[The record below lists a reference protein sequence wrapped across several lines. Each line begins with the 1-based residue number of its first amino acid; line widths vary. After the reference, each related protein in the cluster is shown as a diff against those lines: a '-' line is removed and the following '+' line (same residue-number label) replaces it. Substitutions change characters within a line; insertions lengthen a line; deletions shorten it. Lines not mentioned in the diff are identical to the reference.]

1 MSNAQ
6 PIIRPILPS
15 DFLKVLEINNSN
27 VPALSELALE
37 KLHYLVE
44 HSLHALVVEHHTLV
58 GFCITFAPNAP
69 YDSLN
74 YLWFCERY
82 EQFVYLDRI
91 AFTSQTQ
98 GMGLGKL
105 LYQHIE
111 QLMRESKLDYPLC
124 CEVNLVP
131 PNPGSLRFH
140 QSIGFVEVGRL
151 GTADTKMVQLLAK
164 IRSLNEQV

>member
-6 PIIRPILPS
+6 PIIRPIVPS

-27 VPALSELALE
+27 VPALGELTLE

-44 HSLHALVVEHHTLV
+44 HSLHALVVESHTLV
-58 GFCITFAPNAP
+58 GFCITFAPNAS

-91 AFTSQTQ
+91 AFVPDAQ

-105 LYQHIE
+105 LYQQIE
-111 QLMRESKLDYPLC
+111 HLMNETNLPYPLC
-124 CEVNLVP
+124 CEVNLKP

-164 IRSLNEQV
+164 IRSLTEQV

>member
-6 PIIRPILPS
+6 PIIRPIVPS
-15 DFLKVLEINNSN
+15 DLLKVLEINNSN
-27 VPALSELALE
+27 VPALGELTLE

-111 QLMRESKLDYPLC
+111 QLMRESYPLC
-124 CEVNLVP
+124 CEVNLEP

-140 QSIGFVEVGRL
+140 QSIGFVEVGQRQSGDL
-151 GTADTKMVQLLAK
+151 YRVALLTKTD
-164 IRSLNEQV
+164 

>member
-27 VPALSELALE
+27 VPALSELTLE

-91 AFTSQTQ
+91 AFTSETQ

-111 QLMRESKLDYPLC
+111 QLMQESILEYPLC
-124 CEVNLVP
+124 CEVNLEP

-140 QSIGFVEVGRL
+140 QSIGFKLVGTR
-151 GTADTKMVQLLAK
+151 GEGPDYQVALLAK
-164 IRSLNEQV
+164 QLTER

>member
-6 PIIRPILPS
+6 PIIRPIVPS

-27 VPALSELALE
+27 VPALSELTLE

-44 HSLHALVVEHHTLV
+44 HSLHALVVEHHSLV

-111 QLMRESKLDYPLC
+111 QLMRESRLEYPLC
-124 CEVNLVP
+124 CEVNLEP

-140 QSIGFVEVGRL
+140 QSIGFMEVGQMNFREGYSVAML
-151 GTADTKMVQLLAK
+151 SK
-164 IRSLNEQV
+164 RS

>member
-6 PIIRPILPS
+6 PIIRPIVPS

-27 VPALSELALE
+27 VPALSALTLE

-69 YDSLN
+69 YDSPN

-105 LYQHIE
+105 LYKRIE
-111 QLMRESKLDYPLC
+111 QLMHESRLDYPLC
-124 CEVNLVP
+124 CEVNLEP

-140 QSIGFVEVGRL
+140 QSIGFMEVGQINFREGYSVAML
-151 GTADTKMVQLLAK
+151 SK
-164 IRSLNEQV
+164 RS

>member
-6 PIIRPILPS
+6 PIIRPIVPS

-27 VPALSELALE
+27 VPALGELTLE

-58 GFCITFAPNAP
+58 GFCITFAPSAP

-98 GMGLGKL
+98 GIGLGKL

-111 QLMRESKLDYPLC
+111 QLMHESRLEYPLC
-124 CEVNLVP
+124 CEVNLEP

-140 QSIGFVEVGRL
+140 QSIGFMEVGQINFREGYSVAML
-151 GTADTKMVQLLAK
+151 SKY
-164 IRSLNEQV
+164 S

>member
-6 PIIRPILPS
+6 PIIRPIVPS

-27 VPALSELALE
+27 VPALSELTLE
-37 KLHYLVE
+37 KLQYLVE
-44 HSLHALVVEHHTLV
+44 RSLHALVVEHHTPV
-58 GFCITFAPNAP
+58 GFCITFAPNAT

-91 AFTSQTQ
+91 ACTSQTQ

-111 QLMRESKLDYPLC
+111 QLMRESRLEYPLC
-124 CEVNLVP
+124 CEVNLEP

-140 QSIGFVEVGRL
+140 QSIGFVEVGQRQSGDL
-151 GTADTKMVQLLAK
+151 YRVALLAK
-164 IRSLNEQV
+164 TA

>member
-6 PIIRPILPS
+6 PIIRTIVPS

-27 VPALSELALE
+27 VPALSELTLE

-82 EQFVYLDRI
+82 AQFVYLDRI
-91 AFTSQTQ
+91 AFTSQSQ

-111 QLMRESKLDYPLC
+111 QLMRESRLEYPLC
-124 CEVNLVP
+124 CEVNLEP

-140 QSIGFVEVGRL
+140 QSIGFIQKG
-151 GTADTKMVQLLAK
+151 LLFIQSEYQTLMLVK
-164 IRSLNEQV
+164 ESSNDRRR

>member
-6 PIIRPILPS
+6 PIIRPIVPS

-27 VPALSELALE
+27 VPALGELTLE

-91 AFTSQTQ
+91 AFTSKAH
-98 GMGLGKL
+98 GMGLGEL

-111 QLMRESKLDYPLC
+111 TLMCELKLEYPLC
-124 CEVNLVP
+124 CEVNLEP

-140 QSIGFVEVGRL
+140 QSIGFVEVGQRQSEDL
-151 GTADTKMVQLLAK
+151 YRVALLAK
-164 IRSLNEQV
+164 TA

>member
-6 PIIRPILPS
+6 PIIRPIEPS
-15 DFLKVLEINNSN
+15 AFLKVLEINNSN
-27 VPALSELALE
+27 IPALSELTLE

-91 AFTSQTQ
+91 AFTSKAQ

-111 QLMRESKLDYPLC
+111 TLMCDSKLEYPLC
-124 CEVNLVP
+124 CEVNLEP
-131 PNPGSLRFH
+131 PNPDSLRFH
-140 QSIGFVEVGRL
+140 QSIGFVQKGILFIHSKYQTSMLIKESSKNLQR
-151 GTADTKMVQLLAK
+151 
-164 IRSLNEQV
+164 

>member
-1 MSNAQ
+1 MSNVQ
-6 PIIRPILPS
+6 PIVRPIEPS

-27 VPALSELALE
+27 VPAVGELTLE

-44 HSLHALVVEHHTLV
+44 HSLHALVVEDHTLV
-58 GFCITFAPNAP
+58 GFCITFAHNAP

-98 GMGLGKL
+98 GIGLGKL

-111 QLMRESKLDYPLC
+111 QLMRESRLEYPLC
-124 CEVNLVP
+124 CEVNLEP

-140 QSIGFVEVGRL
+140 QSIGFVEVGQRRSGNL
-151 GTADTKMVQLLAK
+151 YRVALLVK
-164 IRSLNEQV
+164 TDKLFS

>member
-1 MSNAQ
+1 
-6 PIIRPILPS
+6 
-15 DFLKVLEINNSN
+15 LKVLEINNSN
-27 VPALSELALE
+27 VPAVGELTLE

-74 YLWFCERY
+74 YQWFCACY

-91 AFTSQTQ
+91 AFVPDAQ

-105 LYQHIE
+105 LYQYIE
-111 QLMRESKLDYPLC
+111 QLMRDSDLHYPLC
-124 CEVNLVP
+124 CEVNLEP
-131 PNPGSLRFH
+131 PNLGSLRFH
-140 QSIGFVEVGRL
+140 RSVGFTKAGRL
-151 GTADTKMVQLLAK
+151 RISDTKMVQLLTLV
-164 IRSLNEQV
+164 RSKSRQI

>member
-1 MSNAQ
+1 MSNVQ
-6 PIIRPILPS
+6 PIIRPIVPS

-27 VPALSELALE
+27 VPALGELTLE

-82 EQFVYLDRI
+82 DQFVYLDRI
-91 AFTSQTQ
+91 AFVPESQ
-98 GMGLGKL
+98 GLGLGKL

-111 QLMRESKLDYPLC
+111 QLMRDSDLAYPLC

-140 QSIGFVEVGRL
+140 QSIGFAEVGQREY
-151 GTADTKMVQLLAK
+151 GNSYRVALLAK
-164 IRSLNEQV
+164 TD

>member
-6 PIIRPILPS
+6 PIIRPIAPS

-27 VPALSELALE
+27 VPAVGELTLE

-111 QLMRESKLDYPLC
+111 HLMDKDNLPYPLC
-124 CEVNLVP
+124 CEVNLEP

-140 QSIGFVEVGRL
+140 QSIGFVEAGQHKSSSDYQV
-151 GTADTKMVQLLAK
+151 VLLAK
-164 IRSLNEQV
+164 LK

>member
-6 PIIRPILPS
+6 PIIRPIVPS

-27 VPALSELALE
+27 VPALGELTLE

-98 GMGLGKL
+98 GIGLGKL

-111 QLMRESKLDYPLC
+111 QLMRESRLEYPLC
-124 CEVNLVP
+124 CEVNLEP

-140 QSIGFVEVGRL
+140 QSIGFKFVGTRGE
-151 GTADTKMVQLLAK
+151 GTDYQVALLTK
-164 IRSLNEQV
+164 SLTEN